1 MTSSVEEFNYF
12 SLLGLSPASNSEDL
26 KQAFRREAK
35 RWHPDLNK
43 DDQNAELR
51 FQWINE
57 SYRVLKDPQKRL
69 QWEISGKPS
78 FVIPNTASSS
88 EENFTA
94 NDLERS
100 TNGDTSFSS
109 GEKFMLFITVS
120 ICLIVLNTFFL

>member
-1 MTSSVEEFNYF
+1 MASSVEEFNYF
-12 SLLGLSPASNSEDL
+12 SLLGLSPTSNSADL

-78 FVIPNTASSS
+78 FVIPNTSSS
-88 EENFTA
+88 RKENFSL
-94 NDLERS
+94 NDIERS

-109 GEKFMLFITVS
+109 GEKFVLFIMVS
-120 ICLIVLNTFFL
+120 ISLIVLNTFVL